1 MSVYEAIE
9 GCSHCDG
16 GIPRTRKQTRK
27 EKVYADLFCEYGR
40 TVEIIKS
47 EMRESGFKAMDNH
60 EERLSTL
67 GYLMDAVRAYDE

>member
-40 TVEIIKS
+40 TVERIKS
-47 EMRESGFKAMDNH
+47 EMRES
-60 EERLSTL
+60 
-67 GYLMDAVRAYDE
+67 